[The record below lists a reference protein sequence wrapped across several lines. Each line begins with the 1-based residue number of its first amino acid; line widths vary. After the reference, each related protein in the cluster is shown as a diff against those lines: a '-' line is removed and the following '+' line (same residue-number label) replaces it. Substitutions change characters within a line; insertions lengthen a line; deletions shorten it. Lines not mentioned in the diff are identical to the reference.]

1 MRRLDRGRDPVK
13 CPRLSGHFVKIP
25 TEMSFQARTSSP
37 ALPPLLKH
45 LNERTVLEAIRSG
58 APISRAEISRRAGI
72 SKPTVSLALQS
83 LLEAG
88 LVREASESP
97 DGPRY
102 GAVFFEPVPEAALTL
117 GLDLGGRFLRGAI
130 CDLRGDVRA
139 RLDVEIDGR
148 DAGRVLEQ
156 IAELR
161 AALVAASGLD
171 ETLLNGAV
179 VGIPGV
185 VDAKRRTI
193 SLATSVAGLEGDRF
207 GVTLEER
214 LGLPVWLE
222 NDVNLAALGEQW
234 QGVARGVDDFLFLS
248 IGTGMGAGLVLR
260 GELHRGVNGAAG
272 EVDFSFVGLGQDVDP
287 CAGAVSEYAAAL
299 AGERRHAT
307 ALAPPFEARE
317 LFAAA
322 RSGDALAVDVVRE
335 VARRIALHIV
345 PVAAV
350 TDVSLVVL
358 GGGLG
363 ANGDLLLQPVRSLL
377 EKWIPYPPRVE
388 VSSLGEAAVLTGALA
403 FGLRHALDDVVERRP
418 TSTSA

>member
-1 MRRLDRGRDPVK
+1 MNSRAPAQ
-13 CPRLSGHFVKIP
+13 
-25 TEMSFQARTSSP
+25 TP

-45 LNERTVLEAIRSG
+45 LNERTVLEAIRGG

-88 LVREASESP
+88 LVREATSEP

-102 GAVFFEPVPEAALTL
+102 GAVFFEPVPEAALVL
-117 GLDLGGRFLRGAI
+117 GFDVGGRFLRGAI

-139 RLDVEIDGR
+139 RLDVEIDGA
-148 DAGRVLEQ
+148 DADGVLDR

-161 AALVAASGLD
+161 TRLVEETGLD
-171 ETLLNGAV
+171 AGLVSSAV
-179 VGIPGV
+179 VGVPGV
-185 VDAKRRTI
+185 VDAARRHI
-193 SLATSVAGLEGDRF
+193 ALATSVAGLEGDSF
-207 GVTLEER
+207 GSALERR
-214 LGLPVWLE
+214 LGLPVVLE

-234 QGVARGVDDFLFLS
+234 QGVALGVDDFLFLS

-260 GELHRGVNGAAG
+260 GELHRGHNGAAG
-272 EVDFSFVGLGQDVDP
+272 EVDFALVGLAQDVDP
-287 CAGAVSEYAAAL
+287 CAGAVSAFAARL
-299 AGERRHAT
+299 LTGDRRTT
-307 ALAPPFEARE
+307 ALVPPYDARDI
-317 LFAAA
+317 FAAA
-322 RSGDALAVDVVRE
+322 RAGDAVAREVVDE

-350 TDVSLVVL
+350 TDVSLVLL

-363 ANGDLLLQPVRSLL
+363 ANGDLLLAPVRARL
-377 EKWIPYPPRVE
+377 EGWIPYPPRVE

-403 FGLRHALDDVVERRP
+403 SGLRRALDDVVERRP
-418 TSTSA
+418 AG

>member
-1 MRRLDRGRDPVK
+1 
-13 CPRLSGHFVKIP
+13 
-25 TEMSFQARTSSP
+25 MSFQPRTASP

-88 LVREASESP
+88 LVREASDTP

-102 GAVFFEPVPEAALTL
+102 GAVFFEPVPEAALAL

-148 DAGRVLEQ
+148 DAARVLDQ

-161 AALVAASGLD
+161 AALVAATRLD
-171 ETLLNGAV
+171 DALLNGAV
-179 VGIPGV
+179 VGVPGV
-185 VDAKRRTI
+185 VDAERRRI
-193 SLATSVAGLEGDRF
+193 SLATSVAGLEGDGF
-207 GVTLEER
+207 GATLEAR
-214 LGLPVWLE
+214 LGLRVWLE
-222 NDVNLAALGEQW
+222 NDVNLAALGEHW
-234 QGVARGVDDFLFLS
+234 QGVARGVDDFLVLS

-260 GELHRGVNGAAG
+260 GELHRGFNGAAG
-272 EVDFSFVGLGQDVDP
+272 EVDFAFVGLAQDVDP
-287 CAGAVSEYAAAL
+287 CAGAASSYAAAL
-299 AGERRHAT
+299 AADHDRPT
-307 ALAPPFEARE
+307 VLAPPFEARE
-317 LFAAA
+317 IFAAA
-322 RSGDALAVDVVRE
+322 RSGDALAGEVVRE
-335 VARRIALHIV
+335 IARRIALHIV
-345 PVAAV
+345 PVASV

-363 ANGDLLLQPVRSLL
+363 ANGDLLLEPVRELL
-377 EKWIPYPPRVE
+377 DGWIPYPPRVE
-388 VSSLGEAAVLTGALA
+388 VSSLGESAVLSGALA
-403 FGLRHALDDVVERRP
+403 FGLRRALDDVVERRP
-418 TSTSA
+418 A